1 MHDEMPTF
9 TSDELLQL
17 ARSLRSEIRR
27 SGLDYRVVAVN
38 DLVNQLTEVCL
49 REASTGGRIAPVI
62 GDYADEPVTGGRLVA
77 QL

>member
-1 MHDEMPTF
+1 MPTF
-9 TSDELLQL
+9 TSDELLEL

-27 SGLDYRVVAVN
+27 SGLDYRVDAAT
-38 DLVNQLTEVCL
+38 DLVNQLTEACL

-62 GDYADEPVTGGRLVA
+62 GDYDEQPSTGGRLVA

>member
-1 MHDEMPTF
+1 MPTF
-9 TSDELLQL
+9 TSDELLEL

-27 SGLDYRVVAVN
+27 SGLDHRIDAAT

-49 REASTGGRIAPVI
+49 RQAAAGERRIAPVI
-62 GDYADEPVTGGRLVA
+62 GDYDERPRTQTTGRLVA